1 MRAPTGQ
8 APRSECLRA
17 TGPGGPADATLGPIS
32 LGTKPQPEDVVR
44 WRLQGPA
51 EDAPMT
57 ETIFLELTERQAL
70 KVLGLIYEALRDDPD
85 DKELGKA
92 HTQLLAATRRAR
104 PLKRIVLP

>member
-1 MRAPTGQ
+1 
-8 APRSECLRA
+8 
-17 TGPGGPADATLGPIS
+17 
-32 LGTKPQPEDVVR
+32 
-44 WRLQGPA
+44 
-51 EDAPMT
+51 MT